1 MAKEVE
7 RSSEKVDGL
16 DSWLPFRMQKA
27 GKKIITT
34 LIVFLNC

>member
-16 DSWLPFRMQKA
+16 DAWLPFRMQKT
-27 GKKIITT
+27 GKNIITT
-34 LIVFLNC
+34 LIVFF